1 MFVRT
6 NLQNKDNLMDISANQ
21 ELPNTILAQMTD
33 DGPVELNLLDLTKN
47 KKVVLVG
54 MPGAFTQTCT
64 NDHLP
69 SLIRTAD
76 TFFKGG
82 IDEIICVIVN
92 DVHVARAWGEATGA
106 TKAGIRILAD
116 TESKF
121 AKSTGLNF
129 SVPLVGFFNR
139 LQRVA
144 IIAENNIIR
153 HIQLE
158 ENRGSCN
165 LTSGETLLSLTEKI
179 FTT

>member
-1 MFVRT
+1 M
-6 NLQNKDNLMDISANQ
+6 NISTNQ
-21 ELPNTILAQMTD
+21 ELPNTTLGQMTV
-33 DGPVELNLLDLTKN
+33 DGLVEVSLLGLTKN
-47 KKVVLVG
+47 KKVILVG

-76 TFFKGG
+76 TLFKYGV
-82 IDEIICVIVN
+82 DEIICLVVN
-92 DVHVARAWGEATGA
+92 DVHVAKAWGEVTGA
-106 TKAGIRILAD
+106 TKAGIKILTD

-129 SVPLVGFFNR
+129 SVPQVGFFDR

-144 IIAENNIIR
+144 IIAENNMIR

-158 ENRGSCN
+158 EERGSCD
-165 LTSGETLLSLTEKI
+165 LTSGETLLSLTKKI
-179 FTT
+179 FDT

>member
-1 MFVRT
+1 M
-6 NLQNKDNLMDISANQ
+6 NISTNQ
-21 ELPNTILAQMTD
+21 ELPNTTLGQMTV
-33 DGPVELNLLDLTKN
+33 DGLVEVNLLGLTKN
-47 KKVVLVG
+47 KKVILVG

-76 TFFKGG
+76 NLFKNGV
-82 IDEIICVIVN
+82 DEIICLVVN
-92 DVHVARAWGEATGA
+92 DVHVAKAWGEVTGA
-106 TKAGIRILAD
+106 TKAGIKILTD

-129 SVPLVGFFNR
+129 SVPQVGFFDR

-144 IIAENNIIR
+144 IIAENNMIR

-158 ENRGSCN
+158 EERGSCD
-165 LTSGETLLSLTEKI
+165 LTSGETLLSLTKKI
-179 FTT
+179 FDT

>member
-1 MFVRT
+1 M
-6 NLQNKDNLMDISANQ
+6 NISTNQ
-21 ELPNTILAQMTD
+21 ELPNTTLGQMTV
-33 DGPVELNLLDLTKN
+33 DGLVEVNLLGLTKN
-47 KKVVLVG
+47 KKVILVG

-76 TFFKGG
+76 NLFKNGV
-82 IDEIICVIVN
+82 DEIICLVVN
-92 DVHVARAWGEATGA
+92 DVHVAKAWGEVTGA
-106 TKAGIRILAD
+106 TKAGIKILSD

-129 SVPLVGFFNR
+129 SVPQVGFFDR

-144 IIAENNIIR
+144 IIAENNMIR

-158 ENRGSCN
+158 EERSSCN
-165 LTSGETLLSLTEKI
+165 LTSGETLLSLTRKI
-179 FTT
+179 FAT

>member
-1 MFVRT
+1 MKLTT
-6 NLQNKDNLMDISANQ
+6 NI
-21 ELPNTILAQMTD
+21 ELPNATLAKMTD
-33 DGPVELNLLDLTKN
+33 DGPIEVNLLDLTKN

-76 TFFKGG
+76 TLFKNG
-82 IDEIICVIVN
+82 IDEIICIIVN
-92 DVHVARAWGEATGA
+92 DVHVAKAWGETTGA
-106 TKAGIRILAD
+106 TNSKINILTD
-116 TESKF
+116 PKSKF
-121 AKSTGLNF
+121 TKATGLNF
-129 SVPLVGFFNR
+129 SVPKVGFFDR

-158 ENRGSCN
+158 DDRGSCN
-165 LTSGETLLSLTEKI
+165 LTSGETLLSITKELFDT
-179 FTT
+179 

>member
-1 MFVRT
+1 M
-6 NLQNKDNLMDISANQ
+6 NLNTNQ
-21 ELPNTILAQMTD
+21 ELPNTTLTQMTT
-33 DGPVELNLLDLTKN
+33 DGPVEMDLLDLTKN
-47 KKVVLVG
+47 KKIVLIG

-76 TFFKGG
+76 SLFKNG
-82 IDEIICVIVN
+82 IDEIICIIVN
-92 DVHVARAWGEATGA
+92 DIHLAKAWGEATGA
-106 TKAGIRILAD
+106 TKVGIKILTD

-129 SVPLVGFFNR
+129 SVPQVGFFDR

-158 ENRGSCN
+158 ENRSVCDM
-165 LTSGETLLSLTEKI
+165 TSGENLLSITQQI
-179 FTT
+179 FNS

>member
-76 TFFKGG
+76 TF
-82 IDEIICVIVN
+82 
-92 DVHVARAWGEATGA
+92 
-106 TKAGIRILAD
+106 
-116 TESKF
+116 SKME
-121 AKSTGLNF
+121 LMRL
-129 SVPLVGFFNR
+129 SV
-139 LQRVA
+139 
-144 IIAENNIIR
+144 
-153 HIQLE
+153 
-158 ENRGSCN
+158 
-165 LTSGETLLSLTEKI
+165 LLLMM
-179 FTT
+179 FT